1 MSIRHPSPPS
11 HPGDILRDRYLQP
24 RGLPPRALARAL
36 HISSSRM
43 HRLIHGEL
51 GITADLAVRLGLYF
65 NEHPMVWMIRQAKYD
80 VAELLHRDGKRL
92 AGMVQPPQSDEE
104 G

>member
-1 MSIRHPSPPS
+1 MNARSPSAPA
-11 HPGDILRDRYLQP
+11 HPGVTLMDQYLRP
-24 RGLPPRALARAL
+24 RALPPRALARAL

-65 NEHPMVWMIRQAKYD
+65 EEDPMIWMHRQAEFD
-80 VAELLHRDGKRL
+80 VAELLSRDGKRL
-92 AGMVQPPQSDEE
+92 AGMIRPPDANQND
-104 G
+104 

>member
-1 MSIRHPSPPS
+1 MSIRHSSVPA
-11 HPGDILRDRYLQP
+11 HPGVILLDHYLRP

-65 NEHPMVWMIRQAKYD
+65 NEHPMVWVIRQGKYD
-80 VAELLHRDGKRL
+80 VHALIQRDGKRL
-92 AGMVQPPQSDEE
+92 AGMVRPRESDEDE
-104 G
+104 